1 VIDGAM
7 NGPMLLGDVEQNP
20 CPTLERGETVI
31 MDNLSVLHKVAG
43 VREAIEAAG
52 AYMLYLPSLAFSK
65 LKALAEGG

>member
-20 CPTLERGETVI
+20 CPTLERGET
-31 MDNLSVLHKVAG
+31 